1 MFEIIATVL
10 GVIQGVL
17 VMLNKRS
24 NWIVYAAQ
32 MVALVIFSYQAK
44 LYGDMWQN
52 VFYFFFCL
60 YSWWAWK
67 EGRIADKIR
76 LLGVSGRF
84 YWISGIISATFILSG
99 ILIRTDDPMPITDS
113 FTTVTTIAGLVLMC
127 MRRVEAWVVWFFN
140 DIAYMY
146 QYFNLPDQAL
156 YLFGLYIIWTILAVA
171 TFINWLR
178 IYNEENFDPVADGQR
193 RHCGIGTE

>member
-10 GVIQGVL
+10 GLIQGVL

-60 YSWWAWK
+60 YSWWMWK
-67 EGRIADKIR
+67 EGHIADKIR

-84 YWISGIISATFILSG
+84 WWTSGIISATLFLSG
-99 ILIRTDDPMPITDS
+99 ILIRTDDPMPFTDS
-113 FTTVTTIAGLVLMC
+113 FTTVTTFAGLILMSL
-127 MRRVEAWVVWFFN
+127 RRVEAWVVWFFN

-156 YLFGLYIIWTILAVA
+156 YLFCLYIIWTILAVA

-178 IYNEENFDPVADGQR
+178 IYNKEHPEINEPTYYTGM
-193 RHCGIGTE
+193 E

>member
-10 GVIQGVL
+10 GLIQGVL

-24 NWIVYAAQ
+24 NWLVYAAQ

-67 EGRIADKIR
+67 KGGIADEIR
-76 LLGVSGRF
+76 ILGASERF
-84 YWISGIISATFILSG
+84 WWTSGIISATLILG
-99 ILIRTDDPMPITDS
+99 GVLLKTDDPMPFTDS
-113 FTTVTTIAGLVLMC
+113 FTTITTFAGLVLMSF
-127 MRRVEAWVVWFFN
+127 RRIEAWVVWFFN
-140 DIAYMY
+140 DVAYMY
-146 QYFNLPDQAL
+146 QYFYLPDQAI
-156 YLFGLYIIWTILAVA
+156 YLFGLYIIWAILAVA

-178 IYNEENFDPVADGQR
+178 IYKKNMPWRMKV
-193 RHCGIGTE
+193 

>member
-10 GVIQGVL
+10 GLIQGVL

-24 NWIVYAAQ
+24 NWLVYAAQ

-67 EGRIADKIR
+67 EGGFADKIKMLTNELR
-76 LLGVSGRF
+76 LITGGFIILATALFGAVLGFS
-84 YWISGIISATFILSG
+84 
-99 ILIRTDDPMPITDS
+99 DDPMPFTDAFTS
-113 FTTVTTIAGLVLMC
+113 MTTVAGLVLMC
-127 MRRVEAWVVWFFN
+127 ARRVEAWIIWFFN

-156 YLFGLYIIWTILAVA
+156 YLFGLYIIWTIMAIA
-171 TFINWLR
+171 SFINWYR
-178 IYNEENFDPVADGQR
+178 IYEKDYDPIADAYR
-193 RHCGIGTE
+193 RHCGT

>member
-10 GVIQGVL
+10 GLIQGIL

-67 EGRIADKIR
+67 EGGFADKIR
-76 LLGVSGRF
+76 
-84 YWISGIISATFILSG
+84 ILSAKSRSALAVCIFFGAALVGG
-99 ILIRTDDPMPITDS
+99 ILNTTDDPMPFTDA

-127 MRRVEAWVVWFFN
+127 MRRIEAWVVWFFN

-146 QYFNLPDQAL
+146 QYFYLPDQAL
-156 YLFGLYIIWTILAVA
+156 YLFSLYIIWTILAVA

>member
-10 GVIQGVL
+10 GLVQGVL
-17 VMLNKRS
+17 VMFNKRS
-24 NWIVYAAQ
+24 NWLVYAAQ

-60 YSWWAWK
+60 YSWWMWK
-67 EGRIADKIR
+67 EGGFADKIKTIENYQR
-76 LLGVSGRF
+76 ICGVIAIVCLTYIVGVK
-84 YWISGIISATFILSG
+84 LCD
-99 ILIRTDDPMPITDS
+99 TDDPMPFTDS
-113 FTTVTTIAGLVLMC
+113 FTTVTTFFALILMSL
-127 MRRVEAWVVWFFN
+127 RRIEAWIVWFFN

-146 QYFNLPDQAL
+146 QYFYLPDQAL
-156 YLFGLYIIWTILAVA
+156 YLFCLYIIWTILAVA

-178 IYNEENFDPVADGQR
+178 IYNNEHPEINEPTYYTGM
-193 RHCGIGTE
+193 E

>member
-1 MFEIIATVL
+1 MFEIIATIL
-10 GVIQGVL
+10 GLIQGVL

-24 NWIVYAAQ
+24 NWLVYAAQ

-60 YSWWAWK
+60 YSWWIWK
-67 EGRIADKIR
+67 KGGFADKIKMLKSYQR
-76 LLGVSGRF
+76 ICGIICILCLTYILGVKLCS
-84 YWISGIISATFILSG
+84 
-99 ILIRTDDPMPITDS
+99 TDDPMPFTDS
-113 FTTVTTIAGLVLMC
+113 FTTITTFAGLILMSL
-127 MRRVEAWVVWFFN
+127 RRVEAWVVWFFN

-156 YLFGLYIIWTILAVA
+156 YLFALYVIWTVLAVA
-171 TFINWLR
+171 TFINWLK
-178 IYNEENFDPVADGQR
+178 IYN
-193 RHCGIGTE
+193 TEHPEINEPTYYTGME

>member
-1 MFEIIATVL
+1 MFEIIATIL
-10 GVIQGVL
+10 GLIQGVL

-24 NWIVYAAQ
+24 NWLVYAAQ

-60 YSWWAWK
+60 YSWWIWK
-67 EGRIADKIR
+67 KGGFADKIKMLKSYQR
-76 LLGVSGRF
+76 ICGIICILCLTYILGVKLCS
-84 YWISGIISATFILSG
+84 
-99 ILIRTDDPMPITDS
+99 TDDPMPFTDS
-113 FTTVTTIAGLVLMC
+113 FTTITAFAGLILMSL
-127 MRRVEAWVVWFFN
+127 RRVEAWVVWFFN

-156 YLFGLYIIWTILAVA
+156 YLFALYVIWTVLAAA
-171 TFINWLR
+171 TFINWLK
-178 IYNEENFDPVADGQR
+178 IYN
-193 RHCGIGTE
+193 TEHPEINEPTYYTGME

>member
-10 GVIQGVL
+10 GLIQGVL
-17 VMLNKRS
+17 VMFNKRS

-32 MVALVIFSYQAK
+32 MVTLVIFSYQAK

-60 YSWWAWK
+60 YSWWMWK
-67 EGRIADKIR
+67 EGGHADKIR
-76 LLGVSGRF
+76 LLTGKQRVITLVAIAALTYVVGL
-84 YWISGIISATFILSG
+84 GLTK
-99 ILIRTDDPMPITDS
+99 TDDPMPLTDS
-113 FTTVTTIAGLVLMC
+113 FTTITTIVGLVLMGL
-127 MRRVEAWVVWFFN
+127 RRVEAWVVWFFN

-146 QYFNLPDQAL
+146 QYFCLPDQAL
-156 YLFGLYIIWTILAVA
+156 YLFGLYIIWTIFAVV

-178 IYNEENFDPVADGQR
+178 IYNENKETR
-193 RHCGIGTE
+193 

>member
-1 MFEIIATVL
+1 MLEIIATVL
-10 GVIQGVL
+10 GLIQGVL

-32 MVALVIFSYQAK
+32 MVALVIFSYHAK

-67 EGRIADKIR
+67 EGGFADKIKMLTNELR
-76 LLGVSGRF
+76 LISIGFIILATALFGAVLGFS
-84 YWISGIISATFILSG
+84 
-99 ILIRTDDPMPITDS
+99 DDPMPFTDA
-113 FTTVTTIAGLVLMC
+113 FTTVTTVVGLILMC
-127 MRRVEAWVVWFFN
+127 MRRVEAWIVWFFN

-146 QYFNLPDQAL
+146 QYFYLPDQAL
-156 YLFGLYIIWTILAVA
+156 YLFGLYIVWTIFAVV

-178 IYNEENFDPVADGQR
+178 IYNEENYDPVADGQR
-193 RHCGIGTE
+193 RHCGISTK

>member
-10 GVIQGVL
+10 GLIQGVL
-17 VMLNKRS
+17 VMFNKRS

-60 YSWWAWK
+60 YSWWMWK
-67 EGRIADKIR
+67 EGGHADKIR
-76 LLGVSGRF
+76 LLTGKQRVITLVAIVALTYVVGL
-84 YWISGIISATFILSG
+84 GLTK
-99 ILIRTDDPMPITDS
+99 TDDPMPLTDS
-113 FTTVTTIAGLVLMC
+113 FTTITTIVGLVLMGL
-127 MRRVEAWVVWFFN
+127 RRVEAWVVWFFN
-140 DIAYMY
+140 DIAYMH
-146 QYFNLPDQAL
+146 QYFCLPDQAL
-156 YLFGLYIIWTILAVA
+156 YLFGLYIIWTIFAVV

-178 IYNEENFDPVADGQR
+178 IYNENKETR
-193 RHCGIGTE
+193 

>member
-10 GVIQGVL
+10 GLIQGVL
-17 VMLNKRS
+17 VMFNKRS

-44 LYGDMWQN
+44 LYGDMLQN
-52 VFYFFFCL
+52 FFYFFFCL
-60 YSWWAWK
+60 FSWWMWK
-67 EGRIADKIR
+67 EGGIAEKIK
-76 LLGVSGRF
+76 LLSNKDRF
-84 YWISGIISATFILSG
+84 IALGFVAVGTVISGLCLSN
-99 ILIRTDDPMPITDS
+99 TDDPMPFTDS
-113 FTTVTTIAGLVLMC
+113 FTTVTTLVGLFLMSI
-127 MRRVEAWVVWFFN
+127 RRIEAWVVWFFN

-146 QYFNLPDQAL
+146 QYFYLPDQAL
-156 YLFGLYIIWTILAVA
+156 YLFSLYIIWTILAVA

>member
-10 GVIQGVL
+10 GLIQGVL

-24 NWIVYAAQ
+24 NWLVYAAQ
-32 MVALVIFSYQAK
+32 MVALVIFSYHAK
-44 LYGDMWQN
+44 LYGDMLQN
-52 VFYFFFCL
+52 MVYFFFCL
-60 YSWWAWK
+60 FSWWMWK
-67 EGRIADKIR
+67 EGGIADKIKVLTNKDR
-76 LLGVSGRF
+76 VFTVGFTVAMTLLIGFS
-84 YWISGIISATFILSG
+84 LS
-99 ILIRTDDPMPITDS
+99 LSDDPLPYTDA
-113 FTTVTTIAGLVLMC
+113 FTTVTTFVGLFLMSL
-127 MRRVEAWVVWFFN
+127 RRVEAWVVWFFN

-178 IYNEENFDPVADGQR
+178 IYNEENYDPIADGHR
-193 RHCGIGTE
+193 RHCGA

>member
-10 GVIQGVL
+10 GLIQGVL

-24 NWIVYAAQ
+24 NWLVYAAQ

-60 YSWWAWK
+60 YSWHAWK
-67 EGRIADKIR
+67 EGGFADKIR
-76 LLGVSGRF
+76 TLGVSARLWWF
-84 YWISGIISATFILSG
+84 SGIIAATLMIG
-99 ILIRTDDPMPITDS
+99 AVLIKTDDPMPLTDS

-127 MRRVEAWVVWFFN
+127 MRRVEAWIVWFVN

-178 IYNEENFDPVADGQR
+178 IYNEENYDPIADGHR
-193 RHCGIGTE
+193 RHCGA

>member
-1 MFEIIATVL
+1 MFEIIATIL
-10 GVIQGVL
+10 GLIQGVL

-24 NWIVYAAQ
+24 NWLVYAAQ

-60 YSWWAWK
+60 YSWWIWK
-67 EGRIADKIR
+67 KGGFADKIKMLKSYQR
-76 LLGVSGRF
+76 ICGIICILCLTYILGVKLCS
-84 YWISGIISATFILSG
+84 
-99 ILIRTDDPMPITDS
+99 TDDPMPFTDS
-113 FTTVTTIAGLVLMC
+113 FTTITTFAGLILMSL
-127 MRRVEAWVVWFFN
+127 RRVEAWVVWFFN

-156 YLFGLYIIWTILAVA
+156 YLFALYVIWTVLAVA

-178 IYNEENFDPVADGQR
+178 IYKNENSKKDDMFVYEVIEGEF
-193 RHCGIGTE
+193 

>member
-10 GVIQGVL
+10 GLIQGVL

-60 YSWWAWK
+60 YSWWMWK
-67 EGRIADKIR
+67 EGGHADKIR
-76 LLGVSGRF
+76 LLTGKQRVITLVAIVALTYVVGL
-84 YWISGIISATFILSG
+84 GLTK
-99 ILIRTDDPMPITDS
+99 TDDPMPLTDS
-113 FTTVTTIAGLVLMC
+113 FTTITTIVGLVLMGL
-127 MRRVEAWVVWFFN
+127 RRVEAWVVWFFN

-146 QYFNLPDQAL
+146 QYFCLPDQAL
-156 YLFGLYIIWTILAVA
+156 YLFGLYIIWTIFAVA

-178 IYNEENFDPVADGQR
+178 IYNEENYDPIAAGQR
-193 RHCGIGTE
+193 SHCGI